1 VLTYTYTAQA
11 GSVPRVQYR
20 TGTPGAQGAQ
30 TDTFTSSLLTAD
42 TTVTRS
48 YTFTG
53 AETAFRFFAANTSS
67 SLESATNGTTISF
80 SNVSCGSAAPTVT
93 AVTPNS
99 GSTAG
104 GTVVTLTGTNFTGVT
119 GVSFGVTA
127 ATSFTFNS
135 ATSIT
140 ATAPA
145 GTAGTVNVRVTTASG
160 TSAIAA
166 ANQFTYVT
174 PASTLGVSFTN
185 NGTNYAGLT
194 ATYTLTPST
203 TTAIATSGTINAAIT
218 LPAGLTFGSATGTGW
233 SCTGVAACSYAPT
246 INGNSS
252 GSPLTLILNVGGS
265 ASGTLSPS
273 VTLSGGG
280 AGNTPSATAST
291 TITAP
296 SISAF
301 SPATVSSAG
310 GTSVTISGAGFST
323 SGNTLTI
330 GGTSITPNSQTATSV
345 GFVVPAGLTAG
356 NPTVIV
362 TNAGGGSA
370 SSNGLTVTAVP
381 VLGLQIVHTG
391 NFTQGQTGSF
401 TITPSVSSGS
411 ATSGT
416 LTFSTTLPAGFN
428 FNSVSGTGWSCSGG
442 ATVTCTSTTSIASG
456 ANGNTITLV
465 VNVSSASATSV
476 TLSGTLSGGGA
487 SASTSASDTVTV
499 NQVATTIQVL
509 AGDNQTATTGTAF
522 TTALQV
528 RVLDGGGVAIPF
540 ATVTFTAPASG
551 ASAVFTGGGNTLAV
565 TANASGNATSGT
577 FSANNTGGAYI
588 VEASSGSPSNNF
600 RLTNGPASQT
610 ITFAPLAN
618 ASLSASPLTLT
629 ASASSGLTVA
639 FTSATTSVCTVS
651 GTTLTLLTTGTCT
664 INADQAGNAS
674 FSAAPQVS
682 RSFTVTPGAP
692 TVTAVAPN
700 SGSTAGGTVVTL
712 TGTNFTGATGVTFG
726 VTAAASFTVNSATS
740 ITATAPAGAAGVVNV
755 RVTTAGGT
763 SATGVANQF
772 TYVTPAPTVTAVA
785 PNSGSTAG
793 GTVVTLTGTDFTG
806 ATGVNFGV
814 TAATSFTVNS
824 ATSITATAPAGA
836 AGTVNVRVT
845 TAGGTSATGVAN
857 QFTYVTPAPTVTAVA
872 PNSGSTAGGT
882 VVTLTGT
889 NFTGATGVTFG
900 VTAAASFTVNSATSI
915 TATAPAGAAGTVNV
929 RVTTAGGTSATGVAN
944 QFTYVTPAPTVTA
957 VAPNSGSTAGGTV
970 VTLTGTNFTGA
981 TAVSFG
987 GTAAASFTVNSA
999 TSITATAPAGAA
1011 GVLNITVTT
1020 PGGTSAAAAAN
1031 QFTYVTPAPTVTGL
1045 TPNSGS
1051 TVGGNLVIINGTG
1064 FTGVTGVNFGG
1075 VPATGVFA
1083 LTSTVIQAVAPAGAA
1098 GTVNVT
1104 VTTAAGTSAAAP
1116 ANQYTYTTPAPT
1128 VTAISPTSGSTAG
1141 GTVVTLTGTNFTG
1154 ATAVSFGGSA
1164 ATSFTVNSATSI
1176 TATAP
1181 AGAAGTV
1188 NITVTTPGGTSAT
1201 AAANQFT
1208 YVAPAPTV
1216 TAITPNSGSTV
1227 GGTAVTLTGT
1237 NFTGATAVSFGGAA
1251 ATSFTVNSA
1260 TSITATAPA
1269 GAAGTVNVAVTTPSG
1284 TSAAAAANQF
1294 TYVLP
1299 APTVTGI
1306 APNTGSTS
1314 GGTVV
1319 TLTGTNFIG
1328 TTSVSFGATPATSF
1342 TVNNATSLTAIAPN
1356 GTAGVVNVR
1365 VTTGGGTSAT
1375 AAGNQFTYVTPA
1387 PTVTAVT
1394 PNTGN
1399 TAGGTVVTLTGTDFT
1414 GATSV
1419 SFGATAAASFVVNS
1433 ATSIT
1438 ATTPAGAAGTVNVR
1452 VTTGAGTSAIAAANQ
1467 FTYVT
1472 PVPNVT
1478 AVTPNTGTTAG
1489 GTAVTLTGTGF
1500 AGATAV
1506 RFGTTAATGFT
1517 VNSDSS
1523 ITATAP
1529 AGSGSV
1535 NITVTTP
1542 AGTSLATGVN
1552 QFTYVAPAPT
1562 VTALAPSSGPIN
1574 GGTNVVITGTN
1585 LTGATGVSFGGRPA
1599 TFFFVNSP
1607 TQISAVSPTAPGPAA
1622 FNVQVTTP
1630 SGISAPGPQ
1639 NVFTYLP
1646 VPTVTGVSPATG
1658 VATGGTVVALTGT
1671 GFTGVSAVSFGG
1683 VPATSFTVNS
1693 ATSIT
1698 ATAPPGAV
1706 GTVNITVAASGGTS
1720 ATEAANQF
1728 TYVAPTLV
1736 LSPTALTAPVYGSAY
1751 NQTITAIGGNGS
1763 YSFSVTAGALPAG
1776 LTLSTSGVLSGTPT
1790 AAGTFNFTITATD
1803 TSATPLTGARPYS
1816 VTIAAPTIAVT
1827 PASLV
1832 AVVNP
1837 SPGNSYTAA
1846 LSAAG
1851 GIGPYSFAVTAGTV
1865 PPGLTVSNTGVF
1877 AGTPTAGGSFTFT
1890 VTATDAG
1897 GFTGSRVYTVPV
1909 NAPSLALTPTTL
1921 PNGTGGTPYSQTIG
1935 VIGGGTAPFTFSL
1948 TAGALPPGLTLSNS
1962 GTLSG
1967 TPSAPGSFN
1976 FTVTALDSSTGT
1988 GPYSVSQAYTV
1999 AIGAGSQTISFTSTA
2014 PTSATVGGTGYT
2026 PIATA
2031 TSALPVTFTIDAAST
2046 GVCSIAGGVVSF
2058 VGAGTC
2064 TVNAN
2069 QAGNGAFSAAPQVQQ
2084 SFAVGRASQ
2093 TISFTSAAPTGATVG
2108 GATYTPMATA
2118 TSGLAVAF
2126 SIDATSTGV
2135 CTISSGVVSFTGV
2148 GTCRI
2153 NANQAG
2159 NAAFSAAPQVQQSF
2173 AVGAPTITLT
2183 PTALQP
2189 ATVATPF
2196 SATLSA
2202 GGGAAPYSFA
2212 VTGGALPAGMA
2223 LSTGGT
2229 LSGTPSAG
2237 GTFTFT
2243 VTATDAAG
2251 FTGAR
2256 AFTLTVAAPTVTVG
2270 PASLPG
2276 GRVGQSY
2283 AQALAAAGGTA
2294 PYRFAVTA
2302 GALPAGLTLAAD
2314 GGLSGRPTAA
2324 GSFTFTVTATDTSTG
2339 SGPYSGSQ
2347 AYTVSIAEAAP
2358 IAGAVNA
2365 TAAYGSSANL
2375 ITLALSGGPA
2385 TSVSVAS
2392 PPANGTATA
2401 NGTSIVY
2408 TPSPTFIG
2416 TDSFTYTATGPGGTS
2431 APATVTIAVSPP
2443 PPPVATNVSVTTAY
2457 QTARALDLA
2466 GSVTG
2471 VSTSVAIA
2479 TPPTRGTAT
2488 LAGTTVTYTPAAG
2501 FIGTDTFTFTA
2512 TGPGGT
2518 SAPATVTVIVS
2529 PPPPPTVANVTTTTP
2544 YQTVRS
2550 IDLAPSVTGVSS
2562 SLAIATPPT
2571 RGTATLA
2578 GTTVTYT
2585 PAAGFIGTDSFTYTA
2600 TGPGGTS
2607 APATVSVTVA
2617 PPPPPVASNVT
2628 VSTPFQTAR
2637 AIDLAPS
2644 VTGVST
2650 SIAIGAAPTR
2660 GTATVSGTTVTYTPA
2675 AGFFG
2680 ADSFTYT
2687 ATGPGGTSAPAT
2699 VTITVATPPPPTA
2712 TGTSASTP
2720 FETPLPIDVARL
2732 VTGVSTGIA
2741 IATAPANGTATVS
2754 GTVITYTPAPNY
2766 AGTDS
2771 FTYTATGPGGTSAP
2785 ATITLTVAPLP
2796 PPAPAPRQ
2804 ATTDSNRS
2812 VTFDVTTGLRG
2823 APFTVA
2829 IATPPP
2835 SGRASVQGGVI
2846 SFTPA
2851 PDSPANVRFTFTVT
2865 SRFGTSQPT
2874 PIDVA
2879 VNVVPVPVPLKS
2891 AQTLAGTSVTVSL
2904 SDGAT
2909 GGPFTAAALVGPLDP
2924 AMGSAAITRQGN
2936 GLVLTFTA
2944 GQTFSGLARIS
2955 YTLSNSYTTSVP
2967 AVVEVTVNARPDP
2980 TTDPNVRSIVDT
2992 QVQTSQRFATQQIR
3006 NIDGRLQQLH
3016 DGGGTGFTNQLS
3028 LGGNIFTHYALG
3040 DRALIDAFTS
3050 YNPYARLGFEGGYNA
3065 LAGGAG
3071 RSSALRGDVGS
3082 FGGGARQASAIRGT
3096 GLGAL
3101 VAGDAS
3107 ALDRLDSAELL
3118 QAAGTKSYGGGDN
3131 PFGAWLGGSLEF
3143 GTRDAVGGNGA
3154 FRFTTGGVTGGLD
3167 YRFSDKFILGG
3178 SIGYGQDLTDLANG
3192 QGRVSSQQYSGSIYA
3207 SSQPAP
3213 RLFIDGLFGYGRTSF
3228 DTRRLAQ
3235 QTGATITGSR
3245 DSEQIFASLNIT
3257 YEYRGG
3263 RLWLAPYG
3271 RVDFVGATLF
3281 DYAERGDAVYAL
3293 RVLDQSSSLVTGAA
3307 GFRLRYSLPFAGGT
3321 LTPTF
3326 RAEVQ
3331 YDLEQG
3337 GAARLRYADLS
3348 NGFIY
3353 SFSSQQYA
3361 RARGLFGGS
3370 LSYFMPRGVRLKLD
3384 YEGTAMSNGTN
3395 HLFRFT
3401 TGVAF

>member
-1 VLTYTYTAQA
+1 MRNILPRLVWRRGGGISQVRAQRASGWHNGIARVASVLLALIALMPSAALAQSSGCSAILSSGINGAVLVTGTFPANQVNLNPVTFTAGEVLTYTYTAQA

-233 SCTGVAACSYAPT
+233 TCTGVAACSYAPT

-252 GSPLTLILNVGGS
+252 GSPLTLTLNVAGS

-273 VTLSGGG
+273 VQLSGGG
-280 AGNTPSATAST
+280 ASNTPSATAST

-416 LTFSTTLPAGFN
+416 LTFSTTLPVGFN
-428 FNSVSGTGWSCSGG
+428 FNSVSGTGWSCSGT

-456 ANGNTITLV
+456 ANGNPITLV

-487 SASTSASDTVTV
+487 SASTGASDTVTV

-509 AGDNQTATTGTAF
+509 AGNNQTATIGTAF

-577 FSANNTGGAYI
+577 VSANNTGGAYN
-588 VEASSGSPSNNF
+588 VAASSGSASSNF
-600 RLTNGPASQT
+600 ALTNGPASQT
-610 ITFAPLAN
+610 ITFAPLLN

-692 TVTAVAPN
+692 TVTAVTPN

-726 VTAAASFTVNSATS
+726 VTAATSFTVNSATS
-740 ITATAPAGAAGVVNV
+740 ITATAPAGAAGV
-755 RVTTAGGT
+755 
-763 SATGVANQF
+763 
-772 TYVTPAPTVTAVA
+772 
-785 PNSGSTAG
+785 
-793 GTVVTLTGTDFTG
+793 
-806 ATGVNFGV
+806 
-814 TAATSFTVNS
+814 
-824 ATSITATAPAGA
+824 
-836 AGTVNVRVT
+836 
-845 TAGGTSATGVAN
+845 
-857 QFTYVTPAPTVTAVA
+857 
-872 PNSGSTAGGT
+872 
-882 VVTLTGT
+882 
-889 NFTGATGVTFG
+889 
-900 VTAAASFTVNSATSI
+900 
-915 TATAPAGAAGTVNV
+915 VNV

-1116 ANQYTYTTPAPT
+1116 ANQYTYTTPAPA

-1658 VATGGTVVALTGT
+1658 VTTGGTVVALTGT

-1698 ATAPPGAV
+1698 AMAPPGAV

-1720 ATEAANQF
+1720 ATAAANQF

-1846 LSAAG
+1846 LSATG

-2108 GATYTPMATA
+2108 GATYTPLATA

-2183 PTALQP
+2183 PTSLQA

-2479 TPPTRGTAT
+2479 TSPTRGTAT

-2600 TGPGGTS
+2600 AGPGGTS

-2712 TGTSASTP
+2712 AGTSASTP

-2754 GTVITYTPAPNY
+2754 GTVITYTPAPDY

-2771 FTYTATGPGGTSAP
+2771 FTYSATGPGGTSAP

-3361 RARGLFGGS
+3361 RTRGLFGGS

-3384 YEGTAMSNGTN
+3384 YEGAAMSNGTN

>member
-1 VLTYTYTAQA
+1 MRNILPRLVWRRGGGISQVRAQRASGWHNGIARVASVLLALIALMPSAALAQSSGCSAILSSGINGAVLVTGTFPANQVNLNPVTFTAGEVLTYTYTAQA

-233 SCTGVAACSYAPT
+233 TCTGVAACSYAPT

-252 GSPLTLILNVGGS
+252 GSPLTLTLNVAGS

-273 VTLSGGG
+273 VQLSGGG
-280 AGNTPSATAST
+280 ASNTPSATAST

-416 LTFSTTLPAGFN
+416 LTFSTTLPVGFN
-428 FNSVSGTGWSCSGG
+428 FNSVSGTGWSCSGT

-456 ANGNTITLV
+456 ANGNPITLV

-487 SASTSASDTVTV
+487 SASTGASDTVTV

-509 AGDNQTATTGTAF
+509 AGNNQTATIGTAF

-577 FSANNTGGAYI
+577 VSANNTGGAYN
-588 VEASSGSPSNNF
+588 VAASSGSASSNF
-600 RLTNGPASQT
+600 ALTNGPASQT
-610 ITFAPLAN
+610 ITFAPLLN

-692 TVTAVAPN
+692 TVTAVTPN

-726 VTAAASFTVNSATS
+726 VTAATSFTVNSATS
-740 ITATAPAGAAGVVNV
+740 ITATAPAGAAGV
-755 RVTTAGGT
+755 
-763 SATGVANQF
+763 
-772 TYVTPAPTVTAVA
+772 
-785 PNSGSTAG
+785 
-793 GTVVTLTGTDFTG
+793 
-806 ATGVNFGV
+806 
-814 TAATSFTVNS
+814 
-824 ATSITATAPAGA
+824 
-836 AGTVNVRVT
+836 
-845 TAGGTSATGVAN
+845 
-857 QFTYVTPAPTVTAVA
+857 
-872 PNSGSTAGGT
+872 
-882 VVTLTGT
+882 
-889 NFTGATGVTFG
+889 
-900 VTAAASFTVNSATSI
+900 
-915 TATAPAGAAGTVNV
+915 VNV

-1098 GTVNVT
+1098 RTVNVT

-1116 ANQYTYTTPAPT
+1116 ANQYTYTTPAPA

-1658 VATGGTVVALTGT
+1658 VTTGGTVVALTGT

-1698 ATAPPGAV
+1698 AMAPPGAV

-1720 ATEAANQF
+1720 ATAAANQF

-1846 LSAAG
+1846 LSATG

-2108 GATYTPMATA
+2108 GATYTPLATA

-2183 PTALQP
+2183 PTSLQA

-2479 TPPTRGTAT
+2479 TSPTRGTAT

-2600 TGPGGTS
+2600 AGPGGTS

-2712 TGTSASTP
+2712 AGTSASTP

-2754 GTVITYTPAPNY
+2754 GTVITYTPAPDY

-2771 FTYTATGPGGTSAP
+2771 FTYSATGPGGTSAP

-3361 RARGLFGGS
+3361 RTRGLFGGS

-3384 YEGTAMSNGTN
+3384 YEGAAMSNGTN